1 MLKKCLKGIGIVGA
15 VYAVLEILWLAWI
28 GCGKILQVTRDTENP
43 TITNVNDEV
52 VDVTMNNWKWYI
64 GLFKREA

>member
-15 VYAVLEILWLAWI
+15 VYAVLEVLWLAWI
-28 GCGKILQVTRDTENP
+28 GCGTIFRVLRYTKNP
-43 TITNVNDEV
+43 TITGVNDDV
-52 VDVTMNNWKWYI
+52 VDVTMDNWKWYI